1 MRGEVPRPCPR
12 KRILGA
18 IFVVGQSSSMA
29 NQLRLRLAA
38 GKAAVNGWLAIPS
51 GFSAEVMAQCGWD
64 SVTVDMQHGVQDYQ
78 SMVQCFQ
85 AMQAHPVT
93 PLVRVPWNE
102 PGIIGKV
109 LDGGAM
115 GVICPMVNTAQE
127 ASILAD
133 SCLYPPAGKRSNG
146 PIRAAMYGE
155 ASSYQAT
162 ANQEILVIPMIET
175 QQGIDNIDEI
185 LSVPGISGIYIG
197 PSDMGLSL
205 GMIPILDREE
215 PVILDIYSR
224 LLASCKKHGK
234 FAGLHNGSAAYAAR
248 MIQMGFQFV
257 TIANDSGLMARAAR
271 EAVTATR
278 KAAGEAA
285 H

>member
-1 MRGEVPRPCPR
+1 MPT
-12 KRILGA
+12 KLKARID
-18 IFVVGQSSSMA
+18 
-29 NQLRLRLAA
+29 A
-38 GKAAVNGWLAIPS
+38 GKANVNGWLAIPS

-85 AMQAHPVT
+85 AMQAHPIT

-115 GVICPMVNTAQE
+115 GVICPMVNDARE
-127 ASILAD
+127 AKALAEA
-133 SCLYPPAGKRSNG
+133 CMYPPLGKRSNG

-155 ASSYQAT
+155 ASNYQAT
-162 ANQEILVIPMIET
+162 ANDEILVIPMIET
-175 QQGIDNIDEI
+175 QAGIDNIEEI
-185 LSVPGISGIYIG
+185 LQVPGISGIYIG

-215 PVILDIYSR
+215 PVILGIYEK
-224 LLASCKKHGK
+224 LLAACKKHGK

-248 MIQMGFQFV
+248 MIQMGFQLC
-257 TIANDSGLMARAAR
+257 TIQNDSGLMAKAAR
-271 EAVTATR
+271 EAVGQFR
-278 KAAGEAA
+278 KEGGEAA
-285 H
+285 A